1 MSCSFPFAK
10 HIPIRPTR
18 CNTNPCCNV
27 EVAYSCG
34 KTCGYTGSNP
44 CINIDLRAL
53 RIDLL
58 QAPPLAGPTSPTA
71 LFYIGTDL
79 SFVNLDWVA
88 ITTDSPILQ
97 TGNVLT
103 RVVNGEFEF
112 AIPHYTSDLK
122 ITVNLPEVTVT
133 AIVPAASVMT
143 KFSGE
148 DLSLYMAFKYANRVA
163 VDTSGLDH
171 EAPVPPRLQHQL
183 GPHRSSRAM
192 AIVHI
197 AMMDAVLAIFPE
209 YSSYSF
215 TFPGQVPV
223 QASPEAAI
231 YQALYDTLVHLF
243 PTHQPRLQTILTNA
257 LATIENGPLKTAGIA
272 LGSASALS
280 IITQRSTDNAP
291 AGEVN
296 FVGPPMFGEWRPANP
311 LGNQITLG
319 KHWDQTTPFFLS
331 AADEVTMASFPAFN
345 SQQYAMEYN
354 NVKDL
359 GGDGVTTPTIRSQE
373 QAYVGYYWGYDGT
386 PSLCAPPRLYNQ
398 VAVPILS
405 EHLTTVLEFI
415 RGVTLLNV
423 GMGDAAIAAWYYKYF
438 FNIWRP
444 ISAIREAD
452 PLNPLTIP
460 DPTWTPLGAP
470 ASNTNGPN
478 FCPPFPSFPSGHS
491 SFGGLV
497 FQLLRNLIGSDN
509 IAFTFTSDELN
520 GITIDHQSGL
530 PRPNIPRSFTT
541 LTQAEDENGFSR
553 IPLGIHFYSDKTEG
567 IKLGNGIA
575 DLLTTRVYQQI

>member
-1 MSCSFPFAK
+1 MTCNFPFAK
-10 HIPIRPTR
+10 HIPIRPSQ

-27 EVAYSCG
+27 DVAYSCG
-34 KTCGYTGSNP
+34 QICGYTGSNP

-58 QAPPLAGPTSPTA
+58 QAPLIAGPTSPTA
-71 LFYIGTDL
+71 LFYIGSDL
-79 SFVNLDWVA
+79 RFVNVDWVA
-88 ITTDSPILQ
+88 MTTDSPNLQ
-97 TGNVLT
+97 TGSVST

-112 AIPHYTSDLK
+112 AIPFYTSDLK

-133 AIVPAASVMT
+133 AMAPASTVMT

-215 TFPGQVPV
+215 TSPVV

-231 YQALYDTLVHLF
+231 YQAMYDTLVHLY

-257 LATIENGPLKTAGIA
+257 LATIENGSLKTAGIA

-296 FVGPPMFGEWRPANP
+296 FVGPPAFGEWRPADP
-311 LGNQITLG
+311 LGNQVALG
-319 KHWDQTTPFFLS
+319 KHWDQTTPFFLTTK
-331 AADEVTMASFPAFN
+331 DEVPMNPFPSFN
-345 SQQYAMEYN
+345 SQQYGMEYN
-354 NVKDL
+354 NAKDM
-359 GGDGVTTPTIRSQE
+359 GGDGVTTPTVRSQE
-373 QAYVGYYWGYDGT
+373 QAYIGYFWGYDGT

-398 VAVPILS
+398 ISIPILS
-405 EHLTTVLEFI
+405 EHLSTVLEII
-415 RGVTLLNV
+415 RGISLLNV

-452 PLNPLTIP
+452 TLNPLTIP
-460 DPTWTPLGAP
+460 DTTWTPLGAP
-470 ASNTNGPN
+470 ASNTSQNGFVPN
-478 FCPPFPSFPSGHS
+478 FPSFPSGHS

-497 FQLLRNLIGSDN
+497 FQLLRNLIGRDN
-509 IAFTFTSDELN
+509 ISFTFVSDELN
-520 GITIDHQSGL
+520 GITIDHQTGL
-530 PRPNIPRSFTT
+530 PRPNVPRSFTS

-575 DLLTTRVYQQI
+575 DLLVARVYNSP